1 LKCPIYRERGVKV
14 QAHQPATTQHHFCSL
29 ICEIGVICGRLFP
42 LVLVAFFSTVQ
53 AGSVSFEKDVMPIL
67 NSYCV
72 MCHLPG
78 GAQGGLSL
86 YPDAWSELV
95 GVPSKQSPL
104 LQVEP
109 GSADRSYLYI
119 KLIDSGESVGGSG
132 LLMPIQQPP
141 LDPGQIE
148 TIRLW
153 IEQGAEQN

>member
-1 LKCPIYRERGVKV
+1 MIR
-14 QAHQPATTQHHFCSL
+14 L
-29 ICEIGVICGRLFP
+29 IP
-42 LVLVAFFSTVQ
+42 LVLMAAVNAAVADE
-53 AGSVSFEKDVMPIL
+53 VSLEKDVVPIL
-67 NSYCV
+67 NSFCV

-86 YPDAWSELV
+86 YPDAWSEMV

-109 GSADRSYLYI
+109 GSPDKSYLYI

-132 LLMPIQQPP
+132 QLMPIQQPP
-141 LDPGQIE
+141 LDPEQIE

-153 IEQGAEQN
+153 IEQGAQNN

>member
-1 LKCPIYRERGVKV
+1 MIRFYILVSAAV
-14 QAHQPATTQHHFCSL
+14 
-29 ICEIGVICGRLFP
+29 IGT
-42 LVLVAFFSTVQ
+42 AQ
-53 AGSVSFEKDVMPIL
+53 AGSVSFEKDVVPIL

-95 GVPSKQSPL
+95 GVPSKQSTL

-109 GSADRSYLYI
+109 GSPDKSYFYI

-141 LDPGQIE
+141 LDSGQIE

-153 IEQGAEQN
+153 IEQGAKKD

>member
-1 LKCPIYRERGVKV
+1 MIRFYILVSAAV
-14 QAHQPATTQHHFCSL
+14 
-29 ICEIGVICGRLFP
+29 IGT
-42 LVLVAFFSTVQ
+42 AQ
-53 AGSVSFEKDVMPIL
+53 AGSVSFEKDVVPIL

-95 GVPSKQSPL
+95 GVPSKQSTL

-109 GSADRSYLYI
+109 GSPDKSYFYI

-153 IEQGAEQN
+153 IEQGAKKD

>member
-1 LKCPIYRERGVKV
+1 MK
-14 QAHQPATTQHHFCSL
+14 H
-29 ICEIGVICGRLFP
+29 LFP
-42 LVLVAFFSTVQ
+42 LAVLLIVSTAQ
-53 AGSVSFEKDVMPIL
+53 AGSISFEKDVLPIL
-67 NSYCV
+67 NNYCV

-95 GVPSKQSPL
+95 GVPSQQSQL

-109 GSADRSYLYI
+109 GSPDRSYLYI
-119 KLIDSGESVGGSG
+119 KLIDTGESVGGSG
-132 LLMPIQQPP
+132 LLMPVQQAP

-153 IEQGAEQN
+153 IEQGAEKN

>member
-1 LKCPIYRERGVKV
+1 MI
-14 QAHQPATTQHHFCSL
+14 
-29 ICEIGVICGRLFP
+29 RLLP
-42 LVLVAFFSTVQ
+42 LALAVMLGTARADSI
-53 AGSVSFEKDVMPIL
+53 SFDRDVVPIL
-67 NSYCV
+67 NDHCL

-109 GSADRSYLYI
+109 GSPDRSYLYV
-119 KLIDSGESVGGSG
+119 KLIGSGESVGGSG
-132 LLMPIQQPP
+132 RMMPIQQPP
-141 LDPGQIE
+141 LDRDTIE

-153 IEQGAEQN
+153 IEQGAERN